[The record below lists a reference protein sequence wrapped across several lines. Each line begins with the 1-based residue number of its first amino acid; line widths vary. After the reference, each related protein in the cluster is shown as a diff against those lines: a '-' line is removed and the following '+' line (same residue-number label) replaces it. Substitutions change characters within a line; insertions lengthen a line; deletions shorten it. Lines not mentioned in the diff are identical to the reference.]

1 MNLLKKFKEKFDEEI
16 INWLEKKI
24 KQAEKIDK
32 TSSLLVKI
40 IKEFI
45 ENGGKRI
52 RPALFYY
59 AYKTYSN
66 KNLNQVFQLSFVFE
80 LFHTFALIH
89 DDIIDNSNLRR
100 GKPTVHKKYDLS
112 TAILAGDL
120 ALTFADEIFFDLIKN
135 KKAINEYNRFKQEV
149 LLGEYLDY
157 KKINDIKKIMS
168 LKTAYY
174 SFVRPITIGLHLA
187 NINSKEISRWKK
199 ILTQI
204 GIVFQL
210 KDDFIG
216 TFGNEKEIG
225 KSVTSDFIEGKN
237 TLIIQYF
244 KKIANKEELDK
255 FKRFFGKKEV
265 KKEDFIWYL
274 DKLKEK
280 KVDKKIENIV
290 NLRCQKIKT
299 YLKLNFKECLLK
311 DVLNEIILLLQ

>member
-1 MNLLKKFKEKFDEEI
+1 MKLLKKFKGKFDKEI
-16 INWLEKKI
+16 GNWLGKKI

-32 TSSLLVKI
+32 TASLLVKV

-66 KNLNQVFQLSFVFE
+66 KNLNQVFRLSFVFE
-80 LFHTFALIH
+80 LFHSFALIH

-120 ALTFADEIFFDLIKN
+120 ALTFANEIFFDLIKN
-135 KKAINEYNRFKQEV
+135 EKAINEYNRFKKEV

-157 KKINDIKKIMS
+157 KKINDIKKIMR

-174 SFVRPITIGLHLA
+174 SFVRPVTIALLLA
-187 NINSKEISRWKK
+187 NINQEEINRWKK
-199 ILTQI
+199 ILIKI

-216 TFGNEKEIG
+216 IFGNEKEIG
-225 KSVTSDFIEGKN
+225 KSVISDFAEGKN
-237 TLIIQYF
+237 TLIVESFKKLADKKELNKF
-244 KKIANKEELDK
+244 KKI
-255 FKRFFGKKEV
+255 FGKKEV
-265 KKEDFIWYL
+265 KKEDFIWYIN
-274 DKLKEK
+274 KLKEK
-280 KVDKKIENIV
+280 KIDKKIKKLIYLNCEE
-290 NLRCQKIKT
+290 IKNE
-299 YLKLNFKECLLK
+299 LKLNFKECLLK
-311 DVLNEIILLLQ
+311 EILNEIILFLQ